1 MAKWLDDGRPCSI
14 MFTCSEC
21 GKKAYFVHGKARG
34 RNKEKRFCG
43 YLYCPWCGAKMTII
57 PAEPTQINAPNTLD
71 ALTNADRIRAMTD
84 EELARFLWQSA
95 PYDNCPPIKC
105 IEFETLKKPTTDECI
120 ACWGRWLRTEV
131 PE

>member
-57 PAEPTQINAPNTLD
+57 PAEPCNDLAKPNK
-71 ALTNADRIRAMTD
+71 A
-84 EELARFLWQSA
+84 EEG
-95 PYDNCPPIKC
+95 
-105 IEFETLKKPTTDECI
+105 E
-120 ACWGRWLRTEV
+120 
-131 PE
+131 

>member
-43 YLYCPWCGAKMTII
+43 YLYCPWCGTKMTII
-57 PAEPTQINAPNTLD
+57 PAEPTQSNAPNTLK
-71 ALTNADRIRAMTD
+71 ALTNADSIRSMTD
-84 EELARFLWQSA
+84 EEMAEWMAKYCERKTVF
-95 PYDNCPPIKC
+95 CPNFGAHDC
-105 IEFETLKKPTTDECI
+105 QESCEQ
-120 ACWGRWLRTEV
+120 CWLDWLRTEV
-131 PE
+131 TG